1 MIETLISSKTRVK
14 LLLKFFLNSQAT
26 AYLRNLEDEFG
37 ESTNA
42 IRLELNKFEEAKM
55 LTSEPVGKK
64 KVFKVN
70 TAHPLFRDLH
80 NIVMK
85 YVGLD
90 QIVEHVIGRL
100 GNLEKVYLTGNFA
113 RGMDSEI
120 IDLVFVGQIDKG
132 YLTQLLEKAE
142 EMIDRRIRYIAF
154 TPKDF
159 SAEKISESGTHP
171 LLLWSSDKS

>member
-90 QIVEHVIGRL
+90 QIVEHVIRRL

-154 TPKDF
+154 TPEDF